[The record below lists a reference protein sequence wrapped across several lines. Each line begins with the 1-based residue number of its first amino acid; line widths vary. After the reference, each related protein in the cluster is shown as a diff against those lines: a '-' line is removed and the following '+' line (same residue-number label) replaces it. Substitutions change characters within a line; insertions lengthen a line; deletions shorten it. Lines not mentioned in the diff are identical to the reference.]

1 VGPKEFKKPIFQ
13 CPGLWCELNQMLAG
27 KAREHNKCY
36 VVSGNAKKGNA
47 EHRRKT
53 EKWMIMKQT
62 TVNPQREG

>member
-1 VGPKEFKKPIFQ
+1 
-13 CPGLWCELNQMLAG
+13 MLAG